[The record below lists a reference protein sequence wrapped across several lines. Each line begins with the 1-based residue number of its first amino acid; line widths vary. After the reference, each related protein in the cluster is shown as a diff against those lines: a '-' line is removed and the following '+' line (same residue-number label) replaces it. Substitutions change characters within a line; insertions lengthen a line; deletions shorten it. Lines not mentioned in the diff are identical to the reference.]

1 MMRMALRF
9 LANETFRDGLPL
21 PDNDLPRPPP
31 SPFFTFH
38 MPPPSVARRQIKQLR
53 STTPSSYNPFLV
65 SLKQFPTLSFYE
77 SSSISKR
84 EALEESLPSSG
95 HLGSVVLKLEEGRVI
110 DNEMDV
116 DLATSL
122 EHSPIEDEEDIFSD

>member
-31 SPFFTFH
+31 SPFFTFQ

-53 STTPSSYNPFLV
+53 STSNNPFLV
-65 SLKQFPTLSFYE
+65 SLKQFPTVSLYE

-84 EALEESLPSSG
+84 EALEESLSSSG
-95 HLGSVVLKLEEGRVI
+95 HLGSVILKLEEERVT
-110 DNEMDV
+110 DNEMDM

-122 EHSPIEDEEDIFSD
+122 EHSPIEDEEGIFSD

>member
-1 MMRMALRF
+1 MRMALRF

-31 SPFFTFH
+31 SPFFTFQ

-53 STTPSSYNPFLV
+53 STSNNPFLV
-65 SLKQFPTLSFYE
+65 SLKQFPTVSLYE

-84 EALEESLPSSG
+84 EALEESLSSSG
-95 HLGSVVLKLEEGRVI
+95 HLGSVILKLEEERVT
-110 DNEMDV
+110 DNEMDM

-122 EHSPIEDEEDIFSD
+122 EHSPIEDEEGIFSD

>member
-1 MMRMALRF
+1 MRMALRF

-31 SPFFTFH
+31 SPFFTFQ

-53 STTPSSYNPFLV
+53 STSNNPFLV
-65 SLKQFPTLSFYE
+65 SLKQFPTVSLYE

-84 EALEESLPSSG
+84 EALEESLSSSG
-95 HLGSVVLKLEEGRVI
+95 HLGSVILKLEEERVT
-110 DNEMDV
+110 DNEMDM
-116 DLATSL
+116 DLVTSL
-122 EHSPIEDEEDIFSD
+122 EHSPIEDEEGIFSD